1 MKSVSILEQQQV
13 ETKSNFMRRIFKLE
27 CLRKCAESPP
37 DSLLVE
43 TFKAELNFEA
53 GVTVKIDTQSRQLVK
68 ELLGVFA
75 LDETQLRQSRQRF

>member
-1 MKSVSILEQQQV
+1 
-13 ETKSNFMRRIFKLE
+13 
-27 CLRKCAESPP
+27 
-37 DSLLVE
+37 VE